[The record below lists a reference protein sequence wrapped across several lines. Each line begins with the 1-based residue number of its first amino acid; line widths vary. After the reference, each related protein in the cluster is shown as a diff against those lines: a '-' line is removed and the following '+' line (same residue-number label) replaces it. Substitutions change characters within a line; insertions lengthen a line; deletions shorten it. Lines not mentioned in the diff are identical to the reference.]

1 MSAEYFELV
10 GRALQF
16 SGAAYGLTLSV
27 GPLYERW
34 AWSRPYLPKG

>member
-16 SGAAYGLTLSV
+16 SGAALRLDAIGGTFI
-27 GPLYERW
+27 
-34 AWSRPYLPKG
+34 